1 MNSIRQALEERGY
14 KTYVGEGIL
23 IFWNPTKC
31 RHAKECVTGS
41 PAAFDIQR
49 RPWIEPDAAPA
60 KELAAI
66 IDRCPTG
73 ALWYELL

>member
-1 MNSIRQALEERGY
+1 MNEWVPPEERDSCKRKAVLMNSIREAMEERGY

-41 PAAFDIQR
+41 PAAYWR
-49 RPWIEPDAAPA
+49 M
-60 KELAAI
+60 LA
-66 IDRCPTG
+66 RKVTSSK
-73 ALWYELL
+73 L